1 MAEDIEQIKL
11 ELKENI
17 ISALG
22 LEDFSADD
30 IGDDDPL
37 FGGELDL
44 DSLDA
49 VEIVV
54 VLQRKFGVN
63 TKGLESRKEVF
74 TSINTL
80 AQFIIESRNG

>member
-1 MAEDIEQIKL
+1 MSEDIEKIKL

-17 ISALG
+17 IEALG
-22 LEDFSADD
+22 LEDFSPDD
-30 IGDDDPL
+30 ISDDDPL

-54 VLQRKFGVN
+54 ILQRKFGVD

-74 TSINTL
+74 SSINTL
-80 AQFIIESRNG
+80 AEFIAGSKNQ

>member
-1 MAEDIEQIKL
+1 MTEDIDQIKR

-22 LEDFSADD
+22 LEDLSVDD

-37 FGGELDL
+37 FGGELEL

-63 TKGLESRKEVF
+63 TKGLETRKEVF